1 LSAEKSI
8 TVRVRR
14 NDGQPAGRAIVSVPR
29 STTPFPE
36 LALVADLNGVVR
48 LSLPSGHYT
57 IEAFTDG
64 GERGSADIAVENGGH
79 TTIKVQV
86 TGG

>member
-1 LSAEKSI
+1 
-8 TVRVRR
+8 
-14 NDGQPAGRAIVSVPR
+14 
-29 STTPFPE
+29 